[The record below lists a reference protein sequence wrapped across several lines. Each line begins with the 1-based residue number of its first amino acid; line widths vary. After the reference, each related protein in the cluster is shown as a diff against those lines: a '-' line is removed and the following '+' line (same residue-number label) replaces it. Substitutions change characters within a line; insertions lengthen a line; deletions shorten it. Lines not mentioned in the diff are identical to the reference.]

1 MVEHF
6 LTPDC
11 KSGGTPNGRQRL
23 AIPENPPPGVPA
35 DLQSAV
41 KKGSTYQNQGICNPP
56 NKT

>member
-23 AIPENPPPGVPA
+23 AIPESPPPGVPA

-41 KKGSTYQNQGICNPP
+41 KKGSTYQNRGICNPP
-56 NKT
+56 Q